1 MPNVKN
7 HTPAELVRALE
18 YVAYEIR
25 MLVGA
30 LSLAALRAD
39 VRAIA
44 APELAALALSNAT
57 VELRALHA
65 RNVCEFLQPHKP
77 KSNFVVA
84 QHYLPRFAVNDAS
97 LMRVWSLASRYLAH
111 ITADRVTDHEH
122 AAGEKSKAWE
132 LAELAPILRAALEFV
147 DGLLVSNWLREEDNR
162 RAAFQEARTGL
173 AELLAAIPHGDPLS
187 M

>member
-1 MPNVKN
+1 MTFAQAP
-7 HTPAELVRALE
+7 
-18 YVAYEIR
+18 
-25 MLVGA
+25 
-30 LSLAALRAD
+30 LA
-39 VRAIA
+39 
-44 APELAALALSNAT
+44 NAT